1 MDFNPDPAKQGPKV
15 IFSCKSKEIY
25 HRLLT
30 FNNTSISQSSS
41 QNHLGDILESK
52 LIFDEHLKMVSLKK
66 GETPRLLQKLQNLLP
81 RSELIEIYKAF
92 ARQ

>member
-1 MDFNPDPAKQGPKV
+1 MDFNPDPAKQDRKV

-30 FNNTSISQSSS
+30 LNNTSVSQSLS
-41 QNHLGDILESK
+41 QKHLGDILESK
-52 LIFDEHLKMVSLKK
+52 LIFDEHLKIVSLKI

-81 RSELIEIYKAF
+81 RSELIAIYKAF
-92 ARQ
+92 VRP